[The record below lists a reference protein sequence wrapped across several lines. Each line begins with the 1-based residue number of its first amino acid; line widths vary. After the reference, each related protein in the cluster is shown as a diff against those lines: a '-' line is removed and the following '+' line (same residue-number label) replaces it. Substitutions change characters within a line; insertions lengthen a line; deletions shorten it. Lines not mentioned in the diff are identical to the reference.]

1 MTETAVGWTE
11 EEVFERFRAI
21 LADVLV
27 LGEDEIERS
36 SKLVD
41 DLDADSIGFLEL
53 TWRLRQDFAVPVPEV
68 KVDEETLTMSMLEG
82 LERIGNQAGG
92 VTLFEFMKDATARGA
107 DSAFGVRAAAIV
119 KNLVDDP
126 EFPDRLRSAITQARG
141 DEQGERALVS
151 MLQDVRSSPDVAA
164 AFDNVLNSD
173 PDLAADVAALYGD
186 MAAPVDARPTEAA
199 RLWAQLLTQG
209 EAARQLFGLRVRDLG
224 GLLGSGVPD
233 GLDSDGEV
241 SALILRDLFR
251 FITVDAYVQ
260 YILFLHESEGDRG
273 ASA

>member
-27 LGEDEIERS
+27 LSEDEIERS

-41 DLDADSIGFLEL
+41 DLDADSIAFLEL
-53 TWRLRQDFAVPVPEV
+53 TWRLRKDFGVPVPEV
-68 KVDEETLTMSMLEG
+68 KVDEETLTMSMLDG

-107 DSAFGVRAAAIV
+107 DSAFGRRAAGMV
-119 KNLVDDP
+119 KGLVEDP
-126 EFPDRLRSAITQARG
+126 EFPDRLRSAVAQVRG
-141 DEQGERALVS
+141 DDVGRRALAS
-151 MLQDVRSSPDVAA
+151 MLHDLRASPDVEA
-164 AFDNVLNSD
+164 AFSELVDHQ
-173 PDLAADVAALYGD
+173 PDLAADVAELGGEATSAETQPGD
-186 MAAPVDARPTEAA
+186 AA
-199 RLWAQLLTQG
+199 RLWTQLLAQG

-224 GLLGSGVPD
+224 ALLGSGVPGELEPD
-233 GLDSDGEV
+233 GDV
-241 SALILRDLFR
+241 SGLILRDLFR

-260 YILFLHESEGDRG
+260 YILFLHETGGENGGVR
-273 ASA
+273 